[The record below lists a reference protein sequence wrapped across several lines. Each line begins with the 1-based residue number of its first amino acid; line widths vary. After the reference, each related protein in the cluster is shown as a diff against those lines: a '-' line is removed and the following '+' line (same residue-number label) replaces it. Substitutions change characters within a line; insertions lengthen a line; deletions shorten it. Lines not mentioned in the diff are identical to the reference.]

1 MLDGLTLSSFS
12 SFGPISVRQGE
23 EEDAE
28 RMIKGFLLEYQ
39 VPLIGGT
46 VVIAGALLAGVP
58 MMALGGVIML
68 LLWAG
73 FAFWQKRAEAE
84 PQPQT
89 MDDDGQVQLDEAFH
103 GLVQELDACV
113 GGILNHMRGEL
124 EQIRELVSEAVGTLQ
139 QSFQGLHQQSSSQKE
154 LVFSLVENMSDE
166 GNSEEGSISFKAFTE
181 ETDQVLRYFVDHV
194 VSISK
199 DSMSMVEQIDDMV
212 EQMNK
217 ADLLLG
223 DVKVIADQTNLLALN
238 AAIEA
243 ARAGDSGR
251 GFAVVADEV
260 RKLSQ
265 RSDRFSDEIREV
277 LGGSRQNIEEAR
289 ATIGKLASKDMN
301 FAIKSKVQVD
311 EMMVQ
316 IGEMNEVTRQ
326 RLGTISEISG
336 QIDVAVGD
344 AVRALQF
351 EDIVRQL
358 TEFTGGHLARLEQM
372 IQNID
377 KGLGD
382 LQLVGEG
389 GAPAYIQGLGEL
401 RSYIAVQEAE
411 AREILNNPV
420 GQESLGEG
428 EVELF

>member
-1 MLDGLTLSSFS
+1 MVKNFLSKFRIPLA
-12 SFGPISVRQGE
+12 GSVLVM
-23 EEDAE
+23 A
-28 RMIKGFLLEYQ
+28 
-39 VPLIGGT
+39 V
-46 VVIAGALLAGVP
+46 ALLAGAP
-58 MMALGGVIML
+58 LAALGGGVML

-73 FAFWQKRAEAE
+73 FFFWQERAEAGLQE
-84 PQPQT
+84 AQAA
-89 MDDDGQVQLDEAFH
+89 DDEGQAQLDAAFH

-113 GGILNHMRGEL
+113 GGILQHMRGEL
-124 EQIRELVSEAVGTLQ
+124 EQIRGLVSEAVGTLQ
-139 QSFQGLHQQSSSQKE
+139 QSFHGLHQQSSAQQR
-154 LVFSLVENMSDE
+154 LVVSLVENMSDE
-166 GNSEEGSISFKAFTE
+166 KGEGDGAISFKSFTE

-212 EQMNK
+212 QQMNK

-265 RSDRFSDEIREV
+265 RSDRFSDEIRVV
-277 LGGSRQNIEEAR
+277 LGSSRQNIEEAR

-326 RLGTISEISG
+326 RLGDISEISG
-336 QIDVAVGD
+336 EIDSLVNN

-358 TEFTGGHLARLEQM
+358 TEFTSGHLGRLERM

-377 KGLGD
+377 EGLKGLH
-382 LQLVGEG
+382 LVGEG
-389 GAPAYIQGLGEL
+389 GAPAYIQGLEEL

-411 AREILNNPV
+411 SKQALNNPV
-420 GQESLGEG
+420 AQESMGG
-428 EVELF
+428 GDVELF